1 MTNKSKSSSD
11 NSVTYQSETEVKET
25 KVKYPANYADGPGRF
40 QRNAFGLLSN
50 VDYIFSEDGSVN
62 WRSMIKDEHLFPN
75 KSWFDLRKKDVPRT
89 IDGLKDHQLLIKLSG
104 IKELAKLRGFTD
116 VSYEVVKCE
125 QDHVAAICH
134 MTFLPNYETGGKAV
148 HFQDMANATLN
159 NTSSFATKFL
169 ETIAC
174 NRAFVRCVRNFLNVH
189 IVGDDEID
197 KSNNPG
203 GGSQSVISPTLTPYS
218 MVESLAKDKLNCSNF
233 EEFKVV
239 LRDWWKNEKYQN
251 DNAKNWNDFSD
262 ISPTDARILMKL
274 INS

>member
-1 MTNKSKSSSD
+1 MSTKTTAD
-11 NSVTYQSETEVKET
+11 NSVTYESQATIKSSKKSIPE
-25 KVKYPANYADGPGRF
+25 KYKNGPGRF
-40 QRNAFGLLSN
+40 CRNEFGLLN
-50 VDYIFSEDGSVN
+50 EVDYEFDEDGSVN

-104 IKELAKLRGFTD
+104 IKELAKLRGFSD
-116 VSYEVVKCE
+116 VSYEVVKC
-125 QDHVAAICH
+125 QADHVAVICRV
-134 MTFLPNYETGGKAV
+134 TFLPNYETGGKAV
-148 HFQDMANATLN
+148 TFQDMANATLN

-197 KSNNPG
+197 KSSNNNNA
-203 GGSQSVISPTLTPYS
+203 QVNISATLTPYS
-218 MVESLAKDKLNCSNF
+218 MIENLAKDKLNCGNF

-239 LRDWWKNEKYQN
+239 LRDWRASGKYKNDEV
-251 DNAKNWNDFSD
+251 KNWNDYSD
-262 ISPTDARILMKL
+262 IPATQARILMKVM
-274 INS
+274 NE

>member
-1 MTNKSKSSSD
+1 MSTKTTAD
-11 NSVTYQSETEVKET
+11 NSVTYESQATIKSSKKSIPE
-25 KVKYPANYADGPGRF
+25 KYKNGPGRF
-40 QRNAFGLLSN
+40 CRDEFGLLNEVSYEF
-50 VDYIFSEDGSVN
+50 DEDGSVN

-104 IKELAKLRGFTD
+104 IKELAKLRGFSD

-125 QDHVAAICH
+125 ADHVAVICRV
-134 MTFLPNYETGGKAV
+134 TFLPNYETGNKAV
-148 HFQDMANATLN
+148 TFQDMANATLN

-197 KSNNPG
+197 KSSNSNN
-203 GGSQSVISPTLTPYS
+203 SQVNISATLTPYS
-218 MVESLAKDKLNCSNF
+218 MIESLAKDKLNCGNF

-239 LRDWWKNEKYQN
+239 LRDWWSSGKYKNDEV
-251 DNAKNWNDFSD
+251 KNWNDYSD
-262 ISPTDARILMKL
+262 IPATQARILMKV
-274 INS
+274 ING

>member
-1 MTNKSKSSSD
+1 MSPKTSTTTENSISYESNAFNKSIEKSIP
-11 NSVTYQSETEVKET
+11 K
-25 KVKYPANYADGPGRF
+25 KYAEGPGKF
-40 QRNAFGLLSN
+40 CRNEFGLLN
-50 VDYIFSEDGSVN
+50 EVDYDFDKDGSVN

-89 IDGLKDHQLLIKLSG
+89 IDKLKDHQLLIKLSG
-104 IKELAKLRGFTD
+104 IKELAKLRGFLD
-116 VSYEVVKCE
+116 VSYEVVKC
-125 QDHVAAICH
+125 QPDHVAVIGKV
-134 MTFLPNYETGGKAV
+134 TFLPNYETGNKEV
-148 HFQDMANATLN
+148 TFQDMANATLN

-197 KSNNPG
+197 KSNNLP
-203 GGSQSVISPTLTPYS
+203 QSNVNLSPTLTPYS

-233 EEFKVV
+233 EEFKVI
-239 LRDWWKNEKYQN
+239 LRDWWKTEKYQN
-251 DNAKNWNDFSD
+251 EKAKNWNSFED
-262 ISPTDARILMKL
+262 IDPTDSRILMKL